1 MLDEGTASVEV
12 ETEFTNLKNS
22 PYTLLSY
29 VPSPQEEIV
38 RGDATGTVAGKENYA
53 YAMRDAAAAYQT
65 AILWK
70 LTGDTKYAD
79 LSVRI
84 LNAWADVC
92 KRITSNDANQMLA
105 AGCQGYTFANAA
117 EIMQTYSG
125 WNENDVIDFKRWI
138 VEVFASKNKDFL
150 DNHQG
155 TNNCPLHYWSNWD
168 LVNMCSYWAIGV
180 LTENDEMVNFVVNYF
195 YSGAGNGCLDNL
207 IQATFDDPLESG
219 EQICQ
224 NQESGRDQGHA
235 SMSLAVTANLCQMA
249 YTLYQDNQSVPQ
261 LDFLQ
266 QTIMPL

>member
-1 MLDEGTASVEV
+1 
-12 ETEFTNLKNS
+12 
-22 PYTLLSY
+22 
-29 VPSPQEEIV
+29 
-38 RGDATGTVAGKENYA
+38 
-53 YAMRDAAAAYQT
+53 
-65 AILWK
+65 
-70 LTGDTKYAD
+70 
-79 LSVRI
+79 
-84 LNAWADVC
+84 
-92 KRITSNDANQMLA
+92 
-105 AGCQGYTFANAA
+105 
-117 EIMQTYSG
+117 
-125 WNENDVIDFKRWI
+125 
-138 VEVFASKNKDFL
+138 
-150 DNHQG
+150 
-155 TNNCPLHYWSNWD
+155 
-168 LVNMCSYWAIGV
+168 MCSYWAIGV